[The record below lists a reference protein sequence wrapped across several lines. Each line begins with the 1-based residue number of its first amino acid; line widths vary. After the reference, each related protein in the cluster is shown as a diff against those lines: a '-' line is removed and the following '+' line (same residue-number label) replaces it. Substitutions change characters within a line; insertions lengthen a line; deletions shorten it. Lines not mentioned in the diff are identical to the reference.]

1 MIPRKS
7 GVGEHMSDISFN
19 CPKCQQSLEAPQEYA
34 NQDIECPACQ
44 QQITVPGPGPVQAP
58 VSKPVPQQPAAGKKC
73 PECGAALE
81 EGVVLCM
88 QCGFHLKLG
97 KKIATDF
104 K

>member
-1 MIPRKS
+1 
-7 GVGEHMSDISFN
+7 MSDISFN

-34 NQDIECPACQ
+34 NQVIECPACQ
-44 QQITVPGPGPVQAP
+44 QQITVPGPEPVEE
-58 VSKPVPQQPAAGKKC
+58 KAAGKKC
-73 PECGAALE
+73 PECGVALE

>member
-1 MIPRKS
+1 
-7 GVGEHMSDISFN
+7 MSEISFN
-19 CPKCQQSLEAPQEYA
+19 CPKCQQPLEAPQEYA

-44 QQITVPGPGPVQAP
+44 QLITVPGPEPVQAP
-58 VSKPVPQQPAAGKKC
+58 VPEPVQEKAVGKKC

-88 QCGFHLKLG
+88 KCGFHLKLG

>member
-1 MIPRKS
+1 
-7 GVGEHMSDISFN
+7 MSEISFN
-19 CPKCQQSLEAPQEYA
+19 CPKCQQPLEAPQEYA

-44 QQITVPGPGPVQAP
+44 QQITVPGPAPVQAP
-58 VSKPVPQQPAAGKKC
+58 DPVPQKVAGNKC
-73 PECGAALE
+73 PECSAALE
-81 EGVVLCM
+81 DGVVLCM